1 MGCAARSRCCGPFPR
16 SLPPNPAGTFRCT
29 GLSGDLCRV
38 RDGVGVDVV
47 MAGGTDDE
55 CLAPHLGHEP
65 RPRGLAR
72 SWPAEV
78 GEPGDLVNGHRCAVL
93 AELASSLAEP
103 VDQLLARDGDRDRDR
118 VADDRAPVACEGY
131 PAESRY
137 QIRLARA
144 LLPSLKAGPQSVS
157 GDDLG
162 FVACRGL
169 GDGRV
174 VLGG

>member
-1 MGCAARSRCCGPFPR
+1 
-16 SLPPNPAGTFRCT
+16 
-29 GLSGDLCRV
+29 
-38 RDGVGVDVV
+38 